1 MKENSDMEN
10 SLLCHDR
17 VVSLSRCAEKND
29 NDILLNASYRKD
41 SSEAACLNMMR
52 CLSTTLSPESVLVQ
66 FELEMKKHFPVC
78 GVSFRNSKYV
88 LTNQKAVPGIF
99 SMEIE
104 LVADEHIY
112 GCLMLEFEWVLS
124 PVKKRLANQLT
135 QMLAFPLKNAF
146 AFQDMKQLALT
157 DSLTGLPNRN
167 SFESAF
173 QQLMTRYQS
182 KSMGKRFSL
191 LILDLDDFKRIND
204 KHGHQ
209 TGDLVLSCFADVL
222 RSCCNKAAEAFRF
235 GGDEFTVLLYG
246 EGVDQPRFLASRIR
260 LAVANNSS
268 LAEYGI
274 CCSIGYSCYQSGDTL
289 YSLFERA
296 DNALLKIRE
305 DRQQNLD

>member
-17 VVSLSRCAEKND
+17 VVSLSRCADKND
-29 NDILLNASYRKD
+29 ADLLPNTGYRKE

-66 FELEMKKHFPVC
+66 FELEMKRHFPIC
-78 GVSFRNSKYV
+78 NVSFRNSKHI
-88 LTNQKAVPGIF
+88 LTNQRGVPGIF

-104 LVADEHIY
+104 LIDDEHIY

-124 PVKKRLANQLT
+124 PVKKRLVNQLT
-135 QMLAFPLKNAF
+135 QMLTFPLKNAV
-146 AFQDMKQLALT
+146 AFQEMKQLALT

-167 SFESAF
+167 SFENAF
-173 QQLMTRYQS
+173 QQLMARYQS
-182 KSMGKRFSL
+182 KGIGKRFSL

-222 RSCCNKAAEAFRF
+222 RSCCNKTAEAFRF
-235 GGDEFTVLLYG
+235 GGDEFTVLVHAEG
-246 EGVDQPRFLASRIR
+246 EDLPHLLSSRIR

-268 LAEYGI
+268 LVQYGI
-274 CCSIGYSCYQSGDTL
+274 NCSIGYSSYQPGDSL

-296 DNALLKIRE
+296 DNALLQIRE
-305 DRQQNLD
+305 GR